1 MMANHHLLA
10 LKHVSFDLPAR
21 AVVINFSPR
30 PQQFVTGH
38 DGVLFAFQ
46 GFCILF
52 QLQRKSFPLLLYYP
66 QVFSSLKLDS
76 GE

>member
-21 AVVINFSPR
+21 AVVSNFSPR